1 MTRESDEHVPAVA
14 APASSTDLSPV
25 GGDPSV
31 PEVGRRTR
39 AARGA
44 AINSAFF
51 AGIGGLNLL
60 KSFIIAGFLNAS
72 AFGIWSILLL
82 AAIFVSAIK
91 AVIVTDKFIQ
101 QDEPDQE
108 IAFQK
113 AFTLELM
120 SAGALAAAML
130 VLAPVL
136 ALVYGEEDL
145 LLPGLALS
153 LLLPGL
159 AFQFP
164 ISVWYRRMDYFRQRL
179 LMSVDPVVGFVVTV
193 ALAAAGFGYWSL
205 IVGIVAGAWAG
216 GVVALATSPYPIA
229 LRFDRGIVR
238 EYLAFSLPLVVAVTA
253 GLLIAQLSI
262 FFGDVAL
269 GLAGAGAIGLAAT
282 YTAYTDRV
290 DAIVTQALY
299 PALCRVAER
308 RELLLEAFVKS
319 NRLALMW
326 GVPFGVGLTLFAADL
341 IDFGLGDQWNE
352 ALILLQVFGVTAAV
366 NHIGFNWS
374 AFFRATGNTVPI
386 AKVVFVAFI
395 VFAATAIP
403 LLLAYGLAGYA
414 AGVVVMTVFSL
425 VARFYFLN
433 KLFPAFRG
441 VVHIVRAF
449 VPTVPAVAAVLVI
462 RVASAGERAL
472 EDVLLELAIYAGVTV
487 IATLGFE
494 RALLAEAASYLRSR
508 RPFVQPG

>member
-1 MTRESDEHVPAVA
+1 MTRDSEEHTPAVA
-14 APASSTDLSPV
+14 APTSSTDLSPV
-25 GGDPSV
+25 GGDPAV
-31 PEVGRRTR
+31 PEMGRRTR

-44 AINSAFF
+44 VINSAFF
-51 AGIGGLNLL
+51 AGIGALNLL
-60 KSFIIAGFLNAS
+60 KSFVIAGFLSAS
-72 AFGIWSILLL
+72 AFGIWSILFL
-82 AAIFVSAIK
+82 AAIFVGAIK

-108 IAFQK
+108 VAFQK
-113 AFTLELM
+113 AFTLELL
-120 SAGALAAAML
+120 SAGALVVAML
-130 VLAPVL
+130 VLVPVL
-136 ALVYGEEDL
+136 ALIYDEGDL

-159 AFQFP
+159 ALQFP

-205 IVGIVAGAWAG
+205 VIGIVAGAWAG
-216 GVVALATSPYPIA
+216 GVVAFATSPYPFV

-262 FFGDVAL
+262 FFGDLAL

-290 DAIVTQALY
+290 DAIITQALY

-341 IDFGLGDQWNE
+341 ITFGLGDQWTE
-352 ALILLQVFGVTAAV
+352 ALIVLQVFGVTAAV

-386 AKVVFVAFI
+386 AKVVVVAFAA
-395 VFAATAIP
+395 FAATAIP
-403 LLLAYGLAGYA
+403 LLLVFGLPGYA
-414 AGVVVMTVFSL
+414 AGIAAMTVVSL

-433 KLFPAFRG
+433 KLFPAFRV
-441 VVHIVRAF
+441 VVHVVRAF
-449 VPTVPAVAAVLVI
+449 APTVPAIAAILTI
-462 RVASAGERAL
+462 RVAGGGARTL
-472 EDVLLELAIYAGVTV
+472 EDALLELVAYVGVTV
-487 IATLGFE
+487 VATLGFE
-494 RALLAEAASYLRSR
+494 RALLAEAASYLRRSR
-508 RPFVQPG
+508 VSAQPG